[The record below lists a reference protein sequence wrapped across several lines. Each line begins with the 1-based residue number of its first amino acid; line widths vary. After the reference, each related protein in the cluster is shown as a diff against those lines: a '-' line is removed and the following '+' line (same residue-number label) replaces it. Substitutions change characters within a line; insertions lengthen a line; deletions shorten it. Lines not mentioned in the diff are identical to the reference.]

1 MIKTLFYKEVLME
14 FRQKNLLGSIII
26 YIIGTI
32 FITALS
38 LKGKIDKPT
47 WNALF
52 WIIHL
57 FTSVNISVKNFNSK
71 SNEINL
77 FTYLYYKPTDLIIAK
92 MLYNIVFIIGA
103 SLLTFFFYS
112 LFIKNQVDNLPLF
125 LIVLIT
131 GSAGLASVL
140 TIMSALASKA
150 GGNFA
155 LISILSFPLLTP
167 LLIVIIKLSKQAV
180 DGIEWAGVN
189 FNLLYALLAL
199 NIINI
204 ALNIILFKYLWKD

>member
-1 MIKTLFYKEVLME
+1 
-14 FRQKNLLGSIII
+14 
-26 YIIGTI
+26 
-32 FITALS
+32 
-38 LKGKIDKPT
+38 
-47 WNALF
+47 
-52 WIIHL
+52 
-57 FTSVNISVKNFNSK
+57 
-71 SNEINL
+71 
-77 FTYLYYKPTDLIIAK
+77 
-92 MLYNIVFIIGA
+92 
-103 SLLTFFFYS
+103 
-112 LFIKNQVDNLPLF
+112 LF

-204 ALNIILFKYLWKD
+204 ALNILLFKYLWKD

>member
-1 MIKTLFYKEVLME
+1 MIKKLFYKEVLME

-112 LFIKNQVDNLPLF
+112 LFIKNQADNLPLF

-204 ALNIILFKYLWKD
+204 ALNILLFKYLWKD

>member
-14 FRQKNLLGSIII
+14 FRQKNLLGSIVI

-112 LFIKNQVDNLPLF
+112 LFIKNQADNLPLF

-204 ALNIILFKYLWKD
+204 ALNILLFKYLWKD

>member
-1 MIKTLFYKEVLME
+1 MIKQLFYKEFLLE
-14 FRQKNLLGSIII
+14 FRQKSLLGSILI

-32 FITALS
+32 FITSLS
-38 LKGKIDKPT
+38 LKGKLDKPT

-57 FTSVNISVKNFNSK
+57 FTSINISIKNFNTK

-77 FTYLYYKPTDLIIAK
+77 FSYLYYKPNHLIIAK
-92 MLYNIVFIIGA
+92 MAYNIVFIVIA
-103 SLLTFFFYS
+103 SLITFFFYAM
-112 LFIKNQVDNLPLF
+112 FVKNQADNLMLF
-125 LIVLIT
+125 FIVLIV

-140 TIMSALASKA
+140 TIMSAIASKA

-167 LLIVIIKLSKQAV
+167 LLIIIIKLSKQAV
-180 DGIEWAGVN
+180 DGIEWAGIN

-199 NIINI
+199 NILNI
-204 ALNIILFKYLWKD
+204 ALNLLLFKFLWKD

>member
-14 FRQKNLLGSIII
+14 FRQKNLLGSTII

-112 LFIKNQVDNLPLF
+112 LFIKNQADNLPLF

-204 ALNIILFKYLWKD
+204 ALNILLFKYLWKD

>member
-14 FRQKNLLGSIII
+14 FRQKNLLGSIVI
-26 YIIGTI
+26 YLIGTI

-112 LFIKNQVDNLPLF
+112 LFIKNQADNLPLF
-125 LIVLIT
+125 LIVLVS

-189 FNLLYALLAL
+189 FNLLYALFAL

-204 ALNIILFKYLWKD
+204 ALNILLFKYLWKD

>member
-112 LFIKNQVDNLPLF
+112 LFIKNQADNLPLF

-204 ALNIILFKYLWKD
+204 ALNILLFSS

>member
-112 LFIKNQVDNLPLF
+112 LFIKNQADNLPLF

-204 ALNIILFKYLWKD
+204 ALNILLFKYLWKD

>member
-14 FRQKNLLGSIII
+14 FRQKNLLGSIVI
-26 YIIGTI
+26 YLIGTI

-112 LFIKNQVDNLPLF
+112 LFIKNQADNLPLF
-125 LIVLIT
+125 LIVLVA

-189 FNLLYALLAL
+189 FNLLYTLLAL

-204 ALNIILFKYLWKD
+204 ALNILLFKYLWKD

>member
-14 FRQKNLLGSIII
+14 LRQKNLLGSIII

-112 LFIKNQVDNLPLF
+112 LFIKNQADNLPLF
-125 LIVLIT
+125 LIVLVT

-204 ALNIILFKYLWKD
+204 ALNILLFKYLWKD

>member
-1 MIKTLFYKEVLME
+1 MIKTLFHKEVLME
-14 FRQKNLLGSIII
+14 FRQKNLLGSIVI
-26 YIIGTI
+26 YLIGTI

-112 LFIKNQVDNLPLF
+112 LFIKNQADNFPLF
-125 LIVLIT
+125 LIVLVA

-204 ALNIILFKYLWKD
+204 ALNILLFKYLWKD